1 LEKYCE
7 IENKQGQG
15 RQKNYILKAEYRVGY
30 KFQKKTKYKK
40 IF

>member
-30 KFQKKTKYKK
+30 NEISKKNK
-40 IF
+40 I